1 VASAIAQN
9 LIVVVLLVTVL
20 VAVARNASAASAMS
34 RRSNTASSIAADLEA
49 VGLAN
54 VELQSAFDRAAALQ
68 PAAARAVQFS
78 TASSTAIIGTGAF
91 STYVQRSIALP
102 HEAAARRAYQG
113 ATDAWNTLAGQF
125 GPMLVNAATT
135 PGVIALTIARL
146 QVLQDSRQ
154 SFLANLRGLYLG
166 EAVHDETVVART
178 ERRVANA
185 AVWGTVVVVV
195 LGLALMVVGARRA
208 GRRVKEHARSE
219 RERATRERQTDFEA
233 RLQRS
238 MALSVDE
245 AAVRD
250 SVEHTLRVVGFES
263 AELLVAPSDEADFIR
278 AIPPRSGD
286 GCGVPRAA
294 DCPAVRLRQRL
305 DFVDSDAIDACPF
318 LRRRHTQVSQ
328 CVCVPITID
337 DHTLAVLRAE
347 SAVGEI
353 LPAEEANWIAILA
366 RNLGER
372 TSSLRVFAHSQL
384 QAATDPLTRLANR
397 RSLER
402 AIGAGMNSETY
413 AVVFADLDH
422 FKDLNDTY
430 GHEAG
435 DECLR
440 AFARVLEQSTRP
452 GDLSARYGGEEFV
465 VLLPNAGTADAHAVA
480 ERIQALLVVELA
492 TAHLA
497 PFTVSIGIASTDHA
511 SGIEEV
517 VRAADHAMYEAKAA
531 GRNRIVTEAA

>member
-1 VASAIAQN
+1 
-9 LIVVVLLVTVL
+9 
-20 VAVARNASAASAMS
+20 
-34 RRSNTASSIAADLEA
+34 
-49 VGLAN
+49 
-54 VELQSAFDRAAALQ
+54 
-68 PAAARAVQFS
+68 VQFS

-125 GPMLVNAATT
+125 GPVLVNAATT

-278 AIPPRSGD
+278 AIPPRCGD

-318 LRRRHTQVSQ
+318 LRRRHTQVGQ

-353 LPAEEANWIAILA
+353 LPAEEANWTAILA

-372 TSSLRVFAHSQL
+372 TSALRVFAHSQL

-402 AIGAGMNSETY
+402 AISAGMNSETY
-413 AVVFADLDH
+413 AVLFADLDH

-517 VRAADHAMYEAKAA
+517 VRAADHAMYDAKAA